1 MNSLRIRILCLLLL
15 LQGLFVPHVA
25 AQTLRFA
32 WLSDTHL
39 AAGSRHFEDL
49 RYCIERINADP
60 TIAFTLISGDVTN
73 FGSDAEIVAA
83 KALLDSLQ
91 RPYYVVA
98 GNHDTKWSESGG
110 DTFFRV
116 FGYEHFD
123 FEAGGIRFLGC
134 SSGPVMRM
142 APGQVP
148 SESLHWLDSTV
159 RTIPARQRVIFVNHY
174 PQDKNSLNYFK
185 VLNILKRCNIQLLL
199 GGHLHKR
206 GERTCSEIP
215 CALSACLEKNGTVCY
230 SIVEADADSLRIS
243 EYPIKT
249 FGRSKALFP
258 AEPWFAMALCDAPR
272 FRPDPGCDARR
283 YLPEDYPW
291 PGYAVNDSFP
301 KVRVKW
307 ERNLKCDIGSGAS
320 IKGDKIA
327 VADASGVVHMLNAFN
342 GKELWSFATGGR
354 IYSTPAMG
362 YDRIVLGSTDGYIY
376 CLRIRDGSLIWRYAC
391 GKAVV
396 ASPVISNKIV
406 YCGASDGAFRAL
418 DLASGALIW
427 KYADLAGFV
436 ECRPYA
442 DSAQVVFG
450 DWGHTLYSLHPA
462 TGELQWKW
470 VADRGVMY
478 SPAGVWPVKA
488 SGRIFIV
495 TPHRKTFCLDAANGK
510 QLWDAPGGRESIAL
524 SPDGSRVYVKDM
536 MGSLHAYAT
545 GPEPQELWNTE
556 TGLGYDIVPTPSAVR
571 DTLVFVPSDKGMI
584 SCLGAGSG
592 ELLWQHKVSTGMINS
607 IVPLIGRH
615 LLVCT
620 GDGIVTMLKY

>member
-1 MNSLRIRILCLLLL
+1 MNRLRATLLCALLILA
-15 LQGLFVPHVA
+15 GLFA
-25 AQTLRFA
+25 SRADAQSLRFA

-39 AAGSRHFEDL
+39 SAGSRHFDDL
-49 RYCIERINADP
+49 RYCIERINADA
-60 TIAFTLISGDVTN
+60 TIAFALFSGDVTN
-73 FGSDAEIVAA
+73 FGSDSEIAAA

-91 RPYYVVA
+91 CPYYVVA

-110 DTFFRV
+110 ETFFRT

-142 APGQVP
+142 APGQTP
-148 SESLHWLDSTV
+148 SESLQWLDSTV
-159 RTIPARQRVIFVNHY
+159 RSIPARQRVIFVNHY

-185 VLNILKRCNIQLLL
+185 VLNILKRCNIQLIL

-206 GERTCSEIP
+206 AEMDYGGIP
-215 CALSACLEKNGTVCY
+215 GVLAPALEKKGTVCY
-230 SIVEADADSLRIS
+230 QIVEVETDSLRIS
-243 EYPIKT
+243 ECSLKT
-249 FGRSKALFP
+249 FGRSKAIFP
-258 AEPWFAMALCDAPR
+258 PEPWYALALSDTPR
-272 FRPDPGCDARR
+272 YKPDHGCDARH

-291 PGYAVNDSFP
+291 TRYAVNDSFP

-307 ERNLKCDIGSGAS
+307 ERNLKCDVGSGAS

-354 IYSTPAMG
+354 VYSTPAMG
-362 YDRIVLGSTDGYIY
+362 YDRIVLGSTDGNIY
-376 CLRIRDGSLIWRYAC
+376 CLRIRDGSLLWRYTC

-396 ASPVISNKIV
+396 ASPVILNKVV

-418 DLASGALIW
+418 DLASGALLW
-427 KYADLAGFV
+427 KYADVAGFV
-436 ECRPYA
+436 ECRPYV
-442 DSAQVVFG
+442 DTTQVVFG
-450 DWGHTLYSLHPA
+450 DWEHTLYSLHPA

-470 VADRGVMY
+470 VADRGPMY

-488 SGRIFIV
+488 AGRIFIV
-495 TPHRKTFCLDAANGK
+495 TPHRKTFCLDAASGQ

-536 MGSLHAYAT
+536 MGTLHAFAT
-545 GPEPQELWNTE
+545 GPEAQELWNTE
-556 TGLGYDIVPTPSAVR
+556 TGLGYDIVPTPSAAR

-584 SCLGAGSG
+584 SCMGAGSG
-592 ELLWQHKVSTGMINS
+592 ALLWQHKVSTGMINS

>member
-1 MNSLRIRILCLLLL
+1 MSKRCILTICALLLAITAVPGSA
-15 LQGLFVPHVA
+15 QGV
-25 AQTLRFA
+25 RFA

-39 AAGSRHFEDL
+39 AENSRHRDDL
-49 RYCIERINADP
+49 RQCIERINAD
-60 TIAFTLISGDVTN
+60 TTLAFTLISGDVTN
-73 FGSDAEIVAA
+73 FGSDAEVRLA
-83 KALLDSLQ
+83 KELLDSLR

-110 DTFFRV
+110 ETFFRV

-123 FEAGGIRFLGC
+123 IEAGGLRILGC

-159 RTIPARQRVIFVNHY
+159 RTIPAGQRVVFVNHY
-174 PQDKNSLNYFK
+174 PQDGNSLNYFK

-206 GERTCSEIP
+206 KEMTCSDIP
-215 CALSACLEKNGTVCY
+215 CVLSAALEKKGTVCY
-230 SIVEADADSLRIS
+230 NIVEADADSLRIS
-243 EYPIKT
+243 ECSAKT
-249 FGRSKALFP
+249 FGRSRAIFP
-258 AEPWFAMALCDAPR
+258 PEVWFAMALGDKPR
-272 FRPDPGCDARR
+272 FKPDAGCNGRR

-291 PGYAVNDSFP
+291 TRYSVNDSFP

-307 ERNLKCDIGSGAS
+307 ERDLKCDVGSGVS

-327 VADASGVVHMLNAFN
+327 VADAQGVVHMLNAFN
-342 GKELWSFATGGR
+342 GKELWSYATGGR
-354 IYSTPAMG
+354 VFSTPAMG
-362 YDRIVLGSTDGYIY
+362 YDRIVLGSTDGHIY

-396 ASPVISNKIV
+396 ASPVIFNKMV
-406 YCGASDGAFRAL
+406 YCGASDGVFRAL
-418 DLASGALIW
+418 DLASGALLW
-427 KYADLAGFV
+427 KYADVAGFV
-436 ECRPYA
+436 ECRPCA
-442 DSAQVVFG
+442 DTAQVVFG
-450 DWGHTLYSLHPA
+450 DWAHTLYSLHPA

-470 VADRGVMY
+470 VADRGPIY
-478 SPAGVWPVKA
+478 SPAAVWPVKA
-488 SGRIFIV
+488 AGRIFIA
-495 TPHRKTFCLDAANGK
+495 TPHRKTFCLDAETGK
-510 QLWDAPGGRESIAL
+510 QLWEAPGGRESVAL

-536 MGSLHAYAT
+536 FGTLHAFAT
-545 GPEPQELWNTE
+545 GAEPQELWNTE
-556 TGLGYDIVPTPSAVR
+556 TGLGYDIAPTPCAVR

-584 SCLGAGSG
+584 ACMGAGSG
-592 ELLWQHKVSTGMINS
+592 TLLWQHKVSTGLVNS

-620 GDGIVTMLKY
+620 GDGIITMLKYK